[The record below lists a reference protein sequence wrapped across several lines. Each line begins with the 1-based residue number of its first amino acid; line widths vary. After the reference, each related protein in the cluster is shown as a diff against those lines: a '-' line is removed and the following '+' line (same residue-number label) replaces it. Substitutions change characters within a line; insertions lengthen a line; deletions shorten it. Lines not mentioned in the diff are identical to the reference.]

1 MNLVAD
7 SSPSCSNVR
16 RSGLALLAA
25 MMGAGAGL
33 TSCKKEEPAKE
44 APPPAKVETAPAPAP
59 VTEAPKPPVE
69 PAPAPPPV
77 EKPAATTAAPSAPE
91 VSDKELSQRVAAFK
105 AFHPYATGAELSRI
119 PQFAS
124 QLEKILDAT
133 AKNPAL
139 LARVQQ
145 ATKDATDLS
154 KGARLNL
161 KVSNY
166 SLTFSD
172 RLLAAVLSGQP
183 ERLVDLV
190 LRQSPAAE
198 FVIAPN
204 Q

>member
-33 TSCKKEEPAKE
+33 TSCKKEEPVKE
-44 APPPAKVETAPAPAP
+44 APPPAKVETAP

-133 AKNPAL
+133 AKDPAL